1 MIHEGHID
9 LNPSYQRGVLGFS
22 YSNACSLRIY
32 YCIDVVWPDSKQVGL
47 IDSLFRNFYVPPVVF
62 AVTKDEDGVPVR
74 ICVDG
79 KQVNQNSLSMTC
91 VESFFS
97 G

>member
-9 LNPSYQRGVLGFS
+9 LNPSYQRGVFGFT
-22 YSNACSLRIY
+22 YLNACNVRIY
-32 YCIDVVWPDSKQVGL
+32 YCVIDVVWPDSKQIGL

-79 KQVNQNSLSMTC
+79 KQVKRNSPLMTC
-91 VESFFS
+91 IES
-97 G
+97 